1 MFEKPLKQTFDRVI
15 LQSEQMFG
23 VAEMVSD
30 CWVFSSGT
38 NAGTG
43 RRSGAGRAP
52 ERTAARPKARRE
64 TGSSAWRGW
73 RIALVFLLAC
83 SIFLTG
89 LSFVRSHAAF
99 VEPAPPGPGEKV
111 VVAESGDSLWKIAV
125 SVKKKETDPRA
136 AVHAIMKRN
145 GLSGPEIR
153 SGQLLII
160 PESILK

>member
-1 MFEKPLKQTFDRVI
+1 
-15 LQSEQMFG
+15 MFG

-30 CWVFSSGT
+30 CWVLSSGT
-38 NAGTG
+38 NVGTG
-43 RRSGAGRAP
+43 WRPGSGRASERSAGRL
-52 ERTAARPKARRE
+52 KVRRG

-73 RIALVFLLAC
+73 RLALVFLLAC

-111 VVAESGDSLWKIAV
+111 VVVESGDSLWKIAV
-125 SVKKKETDPRA
+125 AVKKKETEPRA

>member
-1 MFEKPLKQTFDRVI
+1 MGAKRKT
-15 LQSEQMFG
+15 G
-23 VAEMVSD
+23 GWKAEVRAVS
-30 CWVFSSGT
+30 
-38 NAGTG
+38 
-43 RRSGAGRAP
+43 
-52 ERTAARPKARRE
+52 ARPQARRE
-64 TGSSAWRGW
+64 TGNGAWRGW
-73 RIALVFLLAC
+73 RLVIAFMLAC
-83 SIFLTG
+83 SIFMTG

-111 VVAESGDSLWKIAV
+111 VIAEPGDSLWNIAV

-153 SGQLLII
+153 SGQRLII